1 MSALS
6 FLVPYFFLN
15 SRRKFFLGLVGLSPH
30 ICNPALTMIFC
41 ILGSFQISSADTGTS
56 LRSGSTGS
64 IVEPD
69 MATIGNALKAA
80 FNLDSDTEMRF

>member
-1 MSALS
+1 
-6 FLVPYFFLN
+6 
-15 SRRKFFLGLVGLSPH
+15 
-30 ICNPALTMIFC
+30 MIFC

-64 IVEPD
+64 IVGPD

-80 FNLDSDTEMRF
+80 INLDSDTEMRF